1 MLSTVDESLDRSVAT
16 EALTWPDRARA
27 AVVRDA
33 ASYEDAAQLLLG
45 IKDLRRKI
53 AETFDPHCKRAYEA
67 HRALTK
73 EKADAEAPLTQAERI
88 IKDSLRAYDAEQERL
103 RREQQRIAD
112 EQARREAEDRALE
125 QAAALEREGKDFGDE
140 ALVAEAHAL
149 INAPIV
155 APTAAPVAK
164 STPKVAGITMRKTWN
179 FRVVNE
185 ALVPRQYLSV
195 NETKIRGV
203 VRALGA
209 AAAIPGVEV
218 YEETSVAAGRR

>member
-33 ASYEDAAQLLLG
+33 ESYELAAHLLLG

-88 IKDSLRAYDAEQERL
+88 IKDALRAYDAEQDRI

-125 QAAALEREGKDFGDE
+125 QAAAMEREGRELGDA
-140 ALVAEAHAL
+140 ALVAEAQAV
-149 INAPIV
+149 IEQPVIAV
-155 APTAAPVAK
+155 AAPVAK
-164 STPKVAGITMRKTWN
+164 ATPKVAGIAMRKTWA

-185 ALVPRQYLSV
+185 ALIPRQYLNV

-209 AAAIPGVEV
+209 SAAIPGVEV
-218 YEETSVAAGRR
+218 FEETSVAAGRR

>member
-1 MLSTVDESLDRSVAT
+1 MLSTVAEPLDRSVAT

-33 ASYEDAAQLLLG
+33 ESYEIAAHLLLG

-88 IKDSLRAYDAEQERL
+88 IKDSLRAYDAEQERI

-112 EQARREAEDRALE
+112 ERARREAEDRALE
-125 QAAALEREGKDFGDE
+125 QAAAMEREGHEFGDVG
-140 ALVAEAHAL
+140 LIAEAHAA
-149 INAPIV
+149 IEAPIV
-155 APTAAPVAK
+155 AVAAPIAK
-164 STPKVAGITMRKTWN
+164 TTPKVAGVSMRKTWA
-179 FRVVNE
+179 FRVVDE
-185 ALVPRQYLSV
+185 ARVPRQYLSV

-203 VRALGA
+203 VRALGS

-218 YEETSVAAGRR
+218 FEETSVAAGRR